1 MKKMNV
7 LMLGLGL
14 VSFGAGMNSAMG
26 QNGNEARSASEQS
39 RDAVLNAQT
48 VRETP
53 ITRPEQKK
61 SEHDRSNIFG
71 SSNAAPSSPAF
82 DSQPDKGKILG
93 FDFYRDPLN
102 AKKPMQTFEEIM
114 KADVA
119 DRAKVMKTQHGLL
132 LRRYDLT
139 PRLDR
144 EAKMS
149 RGKPL
154 AVGPTARLAGGMNWQ
169 KLASMSPSEIRSQN
183 VFPYPTLPHPKQ
195 VAGGQVF
202 PQVQIDMFPRLERFD
217 IEFDLPEAFLPE
229 FPPAIFLQNRP
240 ELGDVSRGEVVSI
253 NNYYRLFKDL
263 LTPVQL
269 D

>member
-1 MKKMNV
+1 MKKVNV
-7 LMLGLGL
+7 LILSLGLASL
-14 VSFGAGMNSAMG
+14 SAGMNSAMS
-26 QNGNEARSASEQS
+26 QNNNETRQGSMRAP
-39 RDAVLNAQT
+39 DAVSNAQM
-48 VRETP
+48 VRETS

-61 SEHDRSNIFG
+61 SEHDRSNIFAPP
-71 SSNAAPSSPAF
+71 NAAPSSPAF
-82 DSQPDKGKILG
+82 DGQPDKGKILG

-119 DRAKVMKTQHGLL
+119 DRAKVMKTQHELL

-154 AVGPTARLAGGMNWQ
+154 AVGPTARLAGGISWQ
-169 KLASMSPSEIRSQN
+169 KLSSMSPSEMRSQN
-183 VFPYPTLPHPKQ
+183 AFPYPALPHPKQ
-195 VAGGQVF
+195 TPGGQVF
-202 PQVQIDMFPRLERFD
+202 PQVQVNMFPRLERFD

-240 ELGDVSRGEVVSI
+240 ELGDVSRGEVAGYCLSRRE
-253 NNYYRLFKDL
+253 N
-263 LTPVQL
+263 PQ
-269 D
+269 